1 MKKFEEKS
9 QLELNPEKI
18 AKTKAEEEIMRKAD
32 ELSTDNIEKTI
43 NTLKVDVGKVLMQL
57 AENLDREVSK
67 YRDIQKAIEIKEDEI
82 KEI

>member
-1 MKKFEEKS
+1 LKKFEEKS